1 MDEHTYAREK
11 SRGTYCSLVWIR
23 TLHQT
28 QPTSV
33 MTQHH
38 WSISLDNQKST
49 IHLSLLKCEVHKDTS
64 LCFTH
69 RLSDKREPNANA
81 SSRLELH
88 VCQFSDR
95 FWKTWS
101 AEINK
106 LITLSRLRIILTCDI
121 HCNILCDEI
130 ISLEINPYIR
140 WRTFNHFRSQVQES
154 GMNLQWGR
162 VYNTATPPSSVL
174 QSTSRTGHNTE
185 QSLLFLLFCC
195 AERCEEEWPL
205 WTHPWEEGNNLGW
218 HMVDLRLSRSFVN
231 AFCRDSGCTWLQWL
245 LFPFT
250 RDTHSRHMGLGSDQA
265 LALLCVVTWHI
276 NTSWN

>member
-154 GMNLQWGR
+154 GMNLFCNEGESTTLLPPLHQFFSLPQEQATTQSSPFCFFFFAVQR
-162 VYNTATPPSSVL
+162 DVRKSDHTELTAGK
-174 QSTSRTGHNTE
+174 REIIWAG
-185 QSLLFLLFCC
+185 
-195 AERCEEEWPL
+195 
-205 WTHPWEEGNNLGW
+205 
-218 HMVDLRLSRSFVN
+218 
-231 AFCRDSGCTWLQWL
+231 TWL
-245 LFPFT
+245 
-250 RDTHSRHMGLGSDQA
+250 
-265 LALLCVVTWHI
+265 I
-276 NTSWN
+276 